1 MAFIEAGVGGI
12 RLVRT
17 CQATNEA
24 IYLCFFM
31 IWLTCTYQRYVL
43 FSFAELSRG
52 GYKSDMVSQY
62 GKDQL
67 SGIIGRGEET
77 V

>member
-1 MAFIEAGVGGI
+1 MAVIEVGVGGI

-31 IWLTCTYQRYVL
+31 IWQTCTYQRYVL
-43 FSFAELSRG
+43 SSFAELSRG
-52 GYKSDMVSQY
+52 EYKGDLIRYY
-62 GKDQL
+62 G
-67 SGIIGRGEET
+67 
-77 V
+77 